1 MEMATLMMA
10 PGSLIIT
17 KERVFSN
24 GEMVISMMVR
34 STKVNEA
41 EKGLS
46 LGLMEILILDLLK
59 KTGEMAKEN

>member
-1 MEMATLMMA
+1 MATLMMA

-17 KERVFSN
+17 KERGFSH
-24 GEMVISMMVR
+24 GKMVISMMVR
-34 STKVNEA
+34 LTKVNEA

>member
-10 PGSLIIT
+10 HGSLIIT
-17 KERVFSN
+17 KERVFSH
-24 GEMVISMMVR
+24 GKMVIIMKVC